1 MKYTLAIQVTLN
13 DLEVYEY
20 ETERKRQLAV
30 DFINIYYPDVMYLS
44 GDELIYNKV
53 DGFNI
58 KPAKKRLHNRLN
70 DIEIFKVR

>member
-1 MKYTLAIQVTLN
+1 
-13 DLEVYEY
+13 
-20 ETERKRQLAV
+20 
-30 DFINIYYPDVMYLS
+30 MYLS